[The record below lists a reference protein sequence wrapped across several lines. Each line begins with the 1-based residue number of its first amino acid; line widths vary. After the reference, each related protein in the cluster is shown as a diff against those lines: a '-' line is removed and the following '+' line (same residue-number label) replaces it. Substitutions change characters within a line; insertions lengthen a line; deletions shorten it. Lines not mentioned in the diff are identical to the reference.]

1 MKILAIVILLVA
13 AMIGVL
19 FSVLNSDTVM
29 LKYYFGSLELPLSLA
44 LVSALAA
51 GVLLGVLS
59 ALCMVLELRSEN
71 TKLKKEIRIVEK
83 EVSNLRR
90 LPLKDMN

>member
-1 MKILAIVILLVA
+1 MKILAIVILLLA

-19 FSVLNSDTVM
+19 FSVLNSDPVM

-51 GVLLGVLS
+51 GVMLGVLS
-59 ALCMVLELRSEN
+59 ALGMVLKLRGEN
-71 TKLKKEIRIVEK
+71 TKLKKEIRIVEM